1 MIGAA
6 VYRASYKYVVVRIC
20 VTVETLNVVSDPDTR
35 LEDVVYTELLKLSV
49 TIPAFALPVQARKVR
64 DEVFVA
70 RPYVGA
76 SLCLH

>member
-6 VYRASYKYVVVRIC
+6 VYRARYKYVVVRIC
-20 VTVETLNVVSDPDTR
+20 VTVVTLIVMRDPDTR
-35 LEDVVYTELLKLSV
+35 LEDVRYTELLKLSV
-49 TIPAFALPVQARKVR
+49 TIPEPAVPVQAGKEY
-64 DEVFVA
+64 DELFVA